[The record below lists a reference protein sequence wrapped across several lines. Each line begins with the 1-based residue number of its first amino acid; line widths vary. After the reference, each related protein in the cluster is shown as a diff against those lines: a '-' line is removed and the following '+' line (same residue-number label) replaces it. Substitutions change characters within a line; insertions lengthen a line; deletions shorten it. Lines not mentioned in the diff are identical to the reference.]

1 MGVVYLGAAGDDSL
15 VAVKVLRPELADD
28 PEFRARFSHEVAAL
42 ARVKGVC
49 TVRMIEADTE
59 SSAPFMVTE
68 YAAGPSLSEYVEQH
82 GPVGADMLYG
92 LATGLAEA
100 LTAIHA
106 AGVVHRDLK
115 PSNVI
120 LSQDSPKV
128 IDFGIAR
135 ALDATWLT
143 KTGMLV
149 GSAGFMA
156 PEQVT
161 GRAGQAA
168 DIFAWAV
175 TLAYAASGQ
184 MPFGTGL
191 SEAILY
197 RILHAEPD
205 IDAVPYLLR
214 PLVEAALV
222 KDPQRRPAAHELLAR
237 LTSPS
242 ARSEPGPDR
251 DTGAVLART
260 WPGTEPGPVQQVL
273 ARESLL
279 LEPAPPGPAR
289 RRAARDLVRRRPAAV
304 GASAVAV
311 VAVAALVLAMV
322 TGHLPSLGQLTAKQ
336 QPNQDLATAA
346 LGTYPGQQPRG
357 VFQAVSRIV
366 ASGSTVVA
374 MGSQASDDVLRQ
386 QFFVSADGGV
396 TWRLAPLHAS
406 GGGPVPPGYLA
417 ARLAGGPGGWLA
429 AGRQAVWTS
438 RDGLSWT
445 LAATHGITPQLRGD
459 RLLVINSTASG
470 FLAAGQAAADG
481 GGTQGV
487 IWTSRDGLSWQRMTA
502 AQLGLAGPGETVQ
515 DISYAAS
522 RGADT
527 LISGTVASGGTIY
540 AGVWL
545 STDGGSTW
553 TRVTVPADH
562 GAGTSLAGLAF
573 DGSGLLAVRPGLSAS
588 GTNEGI
594 SYFSPNG
601 RDWQYSGTIGAAPK
615 NPRTG
620 GWTPSVVK
628 GGDDGF
634 VVTGTTAGGQVV
646 AYVAAGAGTAWQ
658 PTGSLGSAAGESVT
672 GAAVGAGRTVI
683 AVGATAGSKVSQQ
696 PVFLEA
702 NTAGSVRPVSL
713 AGIPGATVPE
723 LAVNALAAA
732 GGEQIAVGSAN
743 GYPAVWRQASAGSS
757 WTLASTLS
765 LVSADPGLSALTSV
779 THGPAGWLAVGVP
792 GPVVLTSADGISWQ
806 RAGGTIAADLAGS
819 SAVAAAA
826 GPAGYVIAA
835 KPGAPGGGGATD
847 VWWSPGLTSWT
858 RGTDM
863 NDSSGPSQVLA
874 VAASTHGFMA
884 VGSQGG
890 HPAVWATTDDRTW
903 TTIVL
908 GLPAGAS
915 AAALQQVAING
926 DRVAALGRETT
937 AGGTVAFAELSA
949 DDGASW
955 QRAPFGPAGTSAVI
969 TALTI
974 GSGGLTAAT
983 RSGPPGRQDAA
994 IWTSASG
1001 THWTPVQVAGL
1012 SSAGASAITA
1022 LVQSGSAVTGIGSIA
1037 TQQAQQPVTL
1047 TLPAGSLSPVP
1058 GAVELPPCG
1067 MKPGFHV
1074 ALSRVNARFHSAEW
1088 AGGLITSATTQAM
1101 LSGPPPS
1108 LARPISWPTACSG
1121 SPGALRAS
1129 RMTPAPTTAV
1139 RPSEHSR

>member
-1 MGVVYLGAAGDDSL
+1 VTARLGAGGMGVVYLGAAGDGSL

-28 PEFRARFSHEVAAL
+28 PEFRARFSYEVAAL
-42 ARVKGVC
+42 TRVKGVC

-59 SSAPFMVTE
+59 SATPFMVTE

-205 IDAVPYLLR
+205 IDAVPHLLR

-222 KDPQRRPAAHELLAR
+222 KEPQRRPAAHELLDR
-237 LTSPS
+237 LTNPS
-242 ARSEPGPDR
+242 ARPEPGPDR
-251 DTGAVLART
+251 NTEAVLART
-260 WPGTEPGPVQQVL
+260 WPGTEPGPVQQVP
-273 ARESLL
+273 AGGSLL
-279 LEPAPPGPAR
+279 LEPGPPGATR

-322 TGHLPSLGQLTAKQ
+322 TGHLPSLSQLTANQ

-357 VFQAVSRIV
+357 VFQTISRIV

-374 MGSQASDDVLRQ
+374 MGSQASDGVTRQ

-396 TWRLAPLHAS
+396 TWRLAPQHAP
-406 GGGPVPPGYLA
+406 GGGPAPLGYLA

-429 AGRQAVWTS
+429 VGRQAVWTS
-438 RDGLSWT
+438 GDGLSWT
-445 LAATHGITPQLRGD
+445 LAATHGITPQLHGD

-481 GGTQGV
+481 GETQGV

-515 DISYAAS
+515 DISYATS

-527 LISGTVASGGTIY
+527 LISGTVASGGTTY

-545 STDGGSTW
+545 STDGGLTW

-562 GAGTSLAGLAF
+562 GAGTSLVGLAF
-573 DGSGLLAVRPGLSAS
+573 DSSGLLAVRPGLSTS

-601 RDWQYSGTIGAAPK
+601 RDWQYSGTIGAD
-615 NPRTG
+615 PRAG

-628 GGDDGF
+628 GSDDGF

-646 AYVAAGAGTAWQ
+646 AYVAAGTGTAWQ

-672 GAAVGAGRTVI
+672 GAAVGSGGTVI
-683 AVGATAGSKVSQQ
+683 AV
-696 PVFLEA
+696 
-702 NTAGSVRPVSL
+702 
-713 AGIPGATVPE
+713 
-723 LAVNALAAA
+723 
-732 GGEQIAVGSAN
+732 
-743 GYPAVWRQASAGSS
+743 
-757 WTLASTLS
+757 
-765 LVSADPGLSALTSV
+765 
-779 THGPAGWLAVGVP
+779 
-792 GPVVLTSADGISWQ
+792 
-806 RAGGTIAADLAGS
+806 
-819 SAVAAAA
+819 
-826 GPAGYVIAA
+826 
-835 KPGAPGGGGATD
+835 
-847 VWWSPGLTSWT
+847 

-908 GLPAGAS
+908 GLPAGAP

-926 DRVAALGRETT
+926 DHVAALGQETT
-937 AGGTVAFAELSA
+937 AGGTVPFAELSA

-955 QRAPFGPAGTSAVI
+955 QRAPFGSAGTGAVI
-969 TALTI
+969 TALTM

-983 RSGPPGRQDAA
+983 RSGAPGPQDAM
-994 IWTSASG
+994 IWASASG
-1001 THWTPVQVAGL
+1001 AHWTPVQIAGL
-1012 SSAGASAITA
+1012 RTGASAITA
-1022 LVQSGSAVTGIGSIA
+1022 LVQSGSAVTAIGSIA

-1047 TLPAGSLSPVP
+1047 TLPAG
-1058 GAVELPPCG
+1058 
-1067 MKPGFHV
+1067 
-1074 ALSRVNARFHSAEW
+1074 
-1088 AGGLITSATTQAM
+1088 
-1101 LSGPPPS
+1101 
-1108 LARPISWPTACSG
+1108 
-1121 SPGALRAS
+1121 
-1129 RMTPAPTTAV
+1129 
-1139 RPSEHSR
+1139 